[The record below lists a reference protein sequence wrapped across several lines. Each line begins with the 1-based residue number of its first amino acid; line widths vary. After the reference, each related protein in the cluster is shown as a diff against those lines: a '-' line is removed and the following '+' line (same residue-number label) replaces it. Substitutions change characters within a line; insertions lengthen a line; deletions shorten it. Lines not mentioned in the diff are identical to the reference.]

1 MANVT
6 ATDRM
11 KDDPRFD
18 TAGVLMGV
26 DGDLVRFRM
35 IRLWS
40 WQTEHY
46 TPEAPTYVVSRVA
59 LIGVFKRADAPEALV
74 AADLVEEC
82 PDGFYIRGTEGV
94 IEWLWKKKAAGAK
107 GYAEKAKR
115 GGAQG
120 VPKQTLDS
128 TGSGAQVVSSPC
140 DPRSEIRD
148 PEKIRERESGS
159 AAPAPLS
166 LLPLDPP
173 VAKPDQAAELAAVAV
188 DAINAA
194 TGRTFEPTSIA
205 TLRLARALVK
215 AGTTEADVRTVVS
228 AKAAEWGS
236 DPSFAKRI
244 CPGTLLAADN
254 FARYLD
260 EARAGPVVTR
270 GSPANGKPRALG
282 QVPISHAPHTD
293 GEQIP

>member
-26 DGDLVRFRM
+26 EGDLVRFRM

-46 TPEAPTYVVSRVA
+46 TPETPTYIVSRVA
-59 LIGVFKRADAPEALV
+59 LVGMFKRADAPEALV

-82 PDGFYIRGTEGV
+82 PGGFYIRGTEGV

-115 GGAQG
+115 GSAQG
-120 VPKQTLDS
+120 VPKQTLGN

-140 DPRSEIRD
+140 DPGSEIRD
-148 PEKIRERESGS
+148 PEEIREREADPATPALVLVPSG
-159 AAPAPLS
+159 PD
-166 LLPLDPP
+166 LP
-173 VAKPDQAAELAAVAV
+173 AKPDPIADLWAEQERLRAESIPGSRRLALTADRRKKIAALLKSGHTTDDLRACLQAYAAEARTNGGEWFNGESNWVAANVARTLGRIGTTTRV
-188 DAINAA
+188 PT
-194 TGRTFEPTSIA
+194 TGR
-205 TLRLARALVK
+205 
-215 AGTTEADVRTVVS
+215 
-228 AKAAEWGS
+228 
-236 DPSFAKRI
+236 
-244 CPGTLLAADN
+244 
-254 FARYLD
+254 
-260 EARAGPVVTR
+260 
-270 GSPANGKPRALG
+270 PRALG
-282 QVPISHAPHTD
+282 QVPASLATRLD
-293 GEQIP
+293 GDQVL